1 MKRYLIKLIILI
13 FFGVSNSLGQTPIF
27 HLPMNGNANDIS
39 GNGLHGVVN
48 AATLTTDRMGNANS
62 AYEFNGTSSNIMLPF
77 SSLYNIPSNGQFTLS
92 AWILPFS
99 SNSTKA
105 LVVRSDF
112 NTDFYLSMWNYGL
125 YILSNKAMSGYA
137 NNNFLV
143 GSSTFAEFGCWHH
156 LAVTYNNGI
165 WVLYVDG
172 KMEAQDNSQ
181 TKFITQSATAPIGIG
196 RKGAASG
203 DYFNGKID
211 DVRMYNSALTLAQ
224 VKQQVAYAGEDV
236 SICLG
241 SSYQL
246 NGVGAGTAHWMP
258 NFGLNNQNVINPIA
272 TPSQS
277 TQYILTLTQGVCTTK
292 DTVNVTVENCCNSCN
307 SVSSNLNVG
316 LVACYPFTGNA
327 NDSSGNNNHGST
339 VIASLTTD
347 RFGKPNRAYNF
358 NGSSY
363 IEVPNSLTLSS
374 TTNALT
380 ISFWVKISS
389 WVYQNGVNYA
399 SVISK
404 SNSTTDCSFRYSITP
419 YGASIINN
427 GKLWNYTPGPMINPL
442 NTWIHFVVTVNGNTL
457 NLYKNGA
464 HFGSTTSFSS
474 FVFSNNNYLQ
484 IGRDYPGILDY
495 FYGVLDDVRI
505 YNRDL
510 SSSEVNQLY
519 LISSTEALPFANAG
533 TDIQTCAADSFQLSG
548 IGNGAMSW
556 RPTSPLNNSAI
567 LTPKGKVGL
576 GTTNFILTN
585 NFGGCVVVDTVKVI
599 ARNTTAAIGSD
610 QNACIGDSISISAN
624 ADSGTFV
631 WSPIVGMSNSNTLTP
646 KIKVTGP
653 MQIIFTRTLG
663 ACVARDTM
671 NIIINSPTVDA
682 GLPKSICPG
691 DSVTL
696 NGSTNGLHNWWP
708 GSSLN
713 DSTLLAP
720 KARPD
725 TTTMYYLNSNIGGC
739 FAKDSVLVTVEN
751 ITANAGPDRFSCKS
765 EQLLINGSGNGT
777 NFSWSPIKYILNNLT
792 ATPTVNP
799 DTTTTY
805 ILSTWNNT
813 CIRRDTMTVFVNT
826 LDAKILNKNVEYCIG
841 DTIQISGWVNGPNY
855 TWLPAGQLINDNT
868 LTPLAKTIS
877 GNKFYLKVSDA
888 NCTRMDSVELKEKII
903 QVSAGLDTV
912 LCMGDS
918 VQLNALSVPGASY
931 RWNPSGGLSSPTI
944 QNPLAFPS
952 LSTQY
957 LVEAKLGNCF
967 ATDTVEVLV
976 DTKPIVS
983 AGLDKRY
990 CFGESVLLDGD
1001 VSNASSFEWSPAV
1014 DLSDIKQ
1021 LKPSAFGAVERQY
1034 ILLAKNGVCMAS
1046 DTVIAKPNPKV
1057 VAKFTPSVRIANFP
1071 ALIKFSNESEN
1082 AYFFKWTFD
1091 SLGNI
1096 SNLRDPEFTYTTEG
1110 KYYVWLLASDS
1121 LGCKD
1126 STNALITIIDNPF
1139 LFVPN
1144 GFTPNGDLLNDV
1156 FQVKY
1161 NESAFEV
1168 LKYSIYNRWGDR
1180 LIESEFPNGTWWNGT
1195 FKNEPCPDGVYFF
1208 IVYAKSLNGK
1218 VFDLHGTLTLLR

>member
-1 MKRYLIKLIILI
+1 MKHYLINLFILI
-13 FFGVSNSLGQTPIF
+13 LTCVANSFGQTPIF
-27 HLPMNGNANDIS
+27 HLPMNGNASDIS

-77 SSLYNIPSNGQFTLS
+77 SSLYNIPSSGQFTLS
-92 AWILPFS
+92 AWILPYT

-105 LVVRSDF
+105 LVVRSEF
-112 NTDFYLSMWNYGL
+112 NSNFNLSMWNYGL

-172 KMEAQDNSQ
+172 KLEAQDNSQ
-181 TKFITQSATAPIGIG
+181 TKFITQSASAPIGIG

-211 DVRMYNSALTLAQ
+211 DVRMYSTALTFAQ
-224 VKQQVAYAGEDV
+224 IKQQFAYAGEDV
-236 SICLG
+236 SICKG
-241 SSYQL
+241 SSYQI
-246 NGVGAGTAHWMP
+246 NGVGIGAANWQP
-258 NFGLNNQNVINPIA
+258 SLGLSNANIVNPIA
-272 TPSQS
+272 TPTQT
-277 TQYILTLTQGVCTTK
+277 TQYILTLAQGVCTTK
-292 DTVNVTVENCCNSCN
+292 DTINITVENCCNSCN
-307 SVSSNLNVG
+307 AMSSNLSNG

-327 NDSSGNNNHGST
+327 NDSSGNNNHG
-339 VIASLTTD
+339 VVYNASLTTD
-347 RFGKPNRAYNF
+347 RFNKTNRAYYF
-358 NGSSY
+358 NGNAR
-363 IEVPNSLTLSS
+363 IEVPHSSSINNPMISISAWVQYGNSS
-374 TTNALT
+374 TTQIITKRNWSNAQNEQFAFDT
-380 ISFWVKISS
+380 KDFYVKR
-389 WVYQNGVNYA
+389 NGNCVANVGWN
-399 SVISK
+399 SVHY
-404 SNSTTDCSFRYSITP
+404 NSLPSTGVWTFVCVTYDGRYSR
-419 YGASIINN
+419 Y
-427 GKLWNYTPGPMINPL
+427 
-442 NTWIHFVVTVNGNTL
+442 
-457 NLYKNGA
+457 YKNGVLNSTA
-464 HFGSTTSFSS
+464 DFGST
-474 FVFSNNNYLQ
+474 
-484 IGRDYPGILDY
+484 IGMDICSGGELLFGATWSTFP
-495 FYGVLDDVRI
+495 FYYTGKIDDVRI
-505 YNRDL
+505 YNRAI
-510 SSSEVNQLY
+510 SAAEVNQLY

-556 RPTSPLNNSAI
+556 WPTAPLNNSTI
-567 LTPKGKVGL
+567 LTPKGKVGV

-599 ARNTTAAIGSD
+599 ARNTTAVIGSD

-646 KIKVTGP
+646 KVKVTGP
-653 MQIIFTRTLG
+653 MHIIFTRTLG

-696 NGSTNGLHNWWP
+696 NGSTIGTHNWWP

-725 TTTMYYLNSNIGGC
+725 TTTLYYLYSNIGGC

-751 ITANAGPDRFSCKS
+751 LAVNAGPDRFSCKS

-777 NFSWSPIKYILNNLT
+777 NLSWSPIKYILNNLT

-813 CIRRDTMTVFVNT
+813 CLRRDTMTVFVNT

-912 LCMGDS
+912 LCKGDS

-1096 SNLRDPEFTYTTEG
+1096 SSLRDPEFTYTTEG

-1144 GFTPNGDLLNDV
+1144 VFTPNGDLLNDV
-1156 FQVKY
+1156 FQVRY